1 MKTSQFIKFV
11 ASIAVPELTGVIAS
25 MFTTSSVTGWYASL
39 TSPQAS
45 PPNWVFAPVWTTLYL
60 LMGIAV
66 FLVWEKGVTR
76 RDVKIALTVF
86 TGQLI
91 LNALWSIIFFGFH
104 NIGGALIEIL
114 ILWVSILVTIFTF
127 ARVSKGAA
135 WLLVPYLLWVSFAIY
150 LNYAIWTLN

>member
-1 MKTSQFIKFV
+1 MKTSQFIKLV

-25 MFTTSSVTGWYASL
+25 MFTTSSVTGWYTSL